1 VSIQD
6 TANGLSF
13 DLKEIEVS
21 KLKIE
26 KRYQRRPNENRWKA
40 MARAFDLRLIGAIV
54 VSFRDG
60 VYYCVTGQHRMLAAR
75 HAGVATLPA
84 VILYG
89 LTLEDEA
96 EIFEKNATTTKA
108 IAPIDVHR
116 ARLASKDLAATAVDK
131 IIRAHGH
138 VFASGGGGRSDH
150 LAAIRACYKLHEM
163 AVLDDVLS
171 VIGVAWKREDSY
183 VDGALKGG
191 VMRAIGE
198 FLQRFPHADR
208 ARLADAMSRHLP
220 VDLTY
225 HHPGGNAEMWRL
237 VVVWY
242 NRNLTT
248 NRLAA

>member
-1 VSIQD
+1 MTNHDADSD
-6 TANGLSF
+6 LTF
-13 DLKEIEVS
+13 DLKEIEVA

-89 LTLEDEA
+89 LTVEDEA
-96 EIFEKNATTTKA
+96 AIFEKNATTTKA

-116 ARLASKDLAATAVDK
+116 ARLASRDLAAIAVDK
-131 IIRAHGH
+131 IIRKHGH
-138 VFASGGGGRSDH
+138 VFASGGGRANT
-150 LAAIRACYKLHEM
+150 LAAVRACYKLHEM
-163 AVLDDVLS
+163 NVLDDVLS
-171 VIGVAWKREDSY
+171 VINVAWKREDGY
-183 VDGALKGG
+183 VNGSLKGG

-208 ARLADAMSRHLP
+208 SRLADAMSRHLP

-237 VVVWY
+237 VVEWY